1 MECHV
6 DALKI
11 NLIQSMKTV
20 FTSLLVFSVF
30 ISNAQNTLNNVGL
43 TSIAPASVA
52 YSVRLLSSTYTGPLL
67 RIKVGASFYDVYP
80 DATTKQFAVTSK
92 ISAPLSTYNAAIAVP
107 SANALSTI
115 ITTSTDATVSIWYD
129 QSGNNVH
136 VLSSN
141 GSAKIITTGSIN
153 MMNGQPTIY
162 FSGSGSTSYLTST
175 ATVNYSAQ
183 TLATVNAVAQNVAST
198 DYISGII
205 STGNN
210 GGWGLCYD
218 PTTTIKGYWIDA
230 SGGNGALSNEFST
243 DAKVVTGFIGTSINS
258 SIYVNSVFKGTK
270 APQNTANGTADKIN
284 IGIRGDMTNRQFN
297 GNISEV
303 FIFPK
308 NLTST
313 EQAALEASQTIY
325 LPIGVTITSS
335 ATGAVCSGTSVTFTA
350 TTTGITSPSYQW
362 YKNSVAINGATSAT
376 YTTTALSNND
386 VINVMAVEGSASVTT
401 SGLVL
406 NLDAGNL
413 SSYTSGATTW
423 TDLTANGNHGTLNNV
438 TYNSSNQGYLSFNG
452 TSSFVSLPN
461 STDFNFGTGDFTI
474 ELWVQNSS
482 ATKTPNLLA
491 VNSNNSFYSSIR
503 IGWAPNIN
511 GNPTVTFNHSTNG
524 TSWAVQTGYTGSFS
538 NWTQIVLSRTAGVV
552 TMYANGVNKGT
563 YNLAGS
569 LMTTTTSNP
578 IYNQIGTLPNWQSV
592 YTLLGNMSI
601 VRYYKAAGLTSSQ
614 VISNYNAICSRYSL
628 NPIGI
633 NSNSIT
639 STITAGP
646 SATLTVLGDGCIN
659 KTTLSTTSGQTSY
672 LWYKDNVSIAGATSN
687 TYAPTIA
694 GAYAVQVSNGTC
706 STMSAT
712 ATISTCAV
720 TADGSMSILE
730 TSTTLVSK
738 EGAKNT
744 SKGISES
751 GKILSKPLVYGTVT
765 TATGRIWLDRN
776 LGATR
781 VALSSTDV
789 EAYGDY
795 YQWGRPADGHQSQYA
810 TNNNSSGFTNTKST
824 TTVPS
829 NSLWIV
835 PTDGSNDWLTPANNT
850 LWTGANPANNPCP
863 AGFRIPTEAEWEA
876 ERLTWTS
883 NNAAG
888 AFASPLKLTR
898 PGMLTG
904 FGSGGATYTAKD
916 NFGQYHTQTA
926 YSNGGVRYF
935 GIEAGN
941 AWFDQN
947 YVKSHGM
954 SCRCIKD

>member
-1 MECHV
+1 
-6 DALKI
+6 
-11 NLIQSMKTV
+11 MKNRLT
-20 FTSLLVFSVF
+20 LLFLLYAFV
-30 ISNAQNTLNNVGL
+30 SNAQNTLNNVGL

-52 YSVRLLSSTYTGPLL
+52 YSVRLLSSTYTGPLV
-67 RIKVGASFYDVYP
+67 RIKVGTSFYDVYP
-80 DATTKQFAVTSK
+80 EASTKKFSLTSK
-92 ISAPLSTYNAAIAVP
+92 ISAAVSTYNAAVAVAG
-107 SANALSTI
+107 ANTLSTV
-115 ITTSTDATVSIWYD
+115 ITGTTDATVAVWYD
-129 QSGNNVH
+129 QSGNSVN

-141 GSAKIITTGSIN
+141 GSAKIISAGSIN

-162 FSGSGSTSYLTST
+162 FYGSNSTSYLTSAT
-175 ATVNYSAQ
+175 TVNYSAQ
-183 TLATVNAVAQNVAST
+183 TLATVNAVTQNVAST

-205 STGNN
+205 STGNS

-218 PTTTIKGYWIDA
+218 PTNTIKGYWIDA
-230 SGGNGALSNEFST
+230 SGSNGALSNELTT
-243 DAKVVTGFIGTSINS
+243 DAKIVTGFIGTSINS
-258 SIYVNSVFKGTK
+258 NIYVNSVLKGTK
-270 APQNTANGTADKIN
+270 VYQNYANGATDKIN

-303 FIFPK
+303 LLFPK
-308 NLTST
+308 NLTSA
-313 EQAALEASQTIY
+313 EQAALEASQTIF
-325 LPIGVTITSS
+325 LPTTVTITSS
-335 ATGAVCSGTSVTFTA
+335 ATGTVCSGASITFTA
-350 TTTGITSPSYQW
+350 ATTGITSPSYQW
-362 YKNSVAINGATSAT
+362 YKNSVAVSGATSAT
-376 YTTTALSNND
+376 YTTTLNNND
-386 VINVMAVEGSASVTT
+386 VVNVSCSSTANIVNDNSLAMW
-401 SGLVL
+401 
-406 NLDAGNL
+406 LDASNS
-413 SSYTSGATTW
+413 SSYSSGTTW
-423 TDLTANGNHGTLNNV
+423 YDLTSNARNATMNSHQTFSTANGGSFQFDGTANPMLITKVTSATTEVTMSAWVYITPGTTQGSFIKNGASLGYTFGAGGGNGFCASTFPGMLLAGQSWLGNSTPTANFSTGWQLCTMVITGTSPTTYKYYINGTLANTATFSSPSAPNGAY
-438 TYNSSNQGYLSFNG
+438 TALGDNYGDGGGCTPFNSKMG
-452 TSSFVSLPN
+452 
-461 STDFNFGTGDFTI
+461 
-474 ELWVQNSS
+474 
-482 ATKTPNLLA
+482 A
-491 VNSNNSFYSSIR
+491 VYFYSK
-503 IGWAPNIN
+503 AL
-511 GNPTVTFNHSTNG
+511 TVSEII
-524 TSWAVQTGYTGSFS
+524 Q
-538 NWTQIVLSRTAGVV
+538 
-552 TMYANGVNKGT
+552 
-563 YNLAGS
+563 
-569 LMTTTTSNP
+569 
-578 IYNQIGTLPNWQSV
+578 
-592 YTLLGNMSI
+592 
-601 VRYYKAAGLTSSQ
+601 
-614 VISNYNAICSRYSL
+614 NYNASATRFGLSNLYT
-628 NPIGI
+628 I
-633 NSNSIT
+633 NSNAIT
-639 STITAGP
+639 TTVSTSP
-646 SATLTVLGDGCIN
+646 SAPITTLGDGCIN
-659 KTTLSTTSGQTSY
+659 KTTLSSTSGQTSY